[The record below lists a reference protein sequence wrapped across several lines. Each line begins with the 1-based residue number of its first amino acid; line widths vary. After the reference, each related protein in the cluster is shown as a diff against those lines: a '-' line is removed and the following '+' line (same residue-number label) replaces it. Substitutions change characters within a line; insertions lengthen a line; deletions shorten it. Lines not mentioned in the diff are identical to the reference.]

1 VAAAFEN
8 GYDQQTASVK
18 GRLWYVGIK
27 KRF

>member
-8 GYDQQTASVK
+8 GYDQQTANNK
-18 GRLWYVGIK
+18 GRLWFVGIK